1 MTVERAFGTLKN
13 RFRILDNKPF
23 HTYKIQVKLVLACCI
38 FHNWIIGFGMYEV
51 VPDEEGF
58 LGSQPEADETQPV
71 GDMLSQDSTGMSN
84 RRDGICN
91 AMWAGRGTVGIS

>member
-1 MTVERAFGTLKN
+1 
-13 RFRILDNKPF
+13 
-23 HTYKIQVKLVLACCI
+23 
-38 FHNWIIGFGMYEV
+38 MYEV

-91 AMWAGRGTVGIS
+91 AMWAIRGTGRV